1 MEDLMLREILKDC
14 GGDGAIKKLAQRKL
28 DSTGYVNAFCNSAN
42 SLKRIARLKAAAQ
55 LAASMA
61 DIYRAQHEES
71 SKKKADEEDLL
82 VAAAPA
88 ATIKLQS
95 NSLAELGPAAWF
107 KKLTVKELRAISYEY
122 YKVNTPVMLKSKV
135 VEALCVLYE
144 KNPDR
149 LPPVEATS

>member
-1 MEDLMLREILKDC
+1 
-14 GGDGAIKKLAQRKL
+14 
-28 DSTGYVNAFCNSAN
+28 
-42 SLKRIARLKAAAQ
+42 
-55 LAASMA
+55 MA